1 MKLEIWM
8 DWLDC
13 GTRVREIDAEERLL
27 TGQFGIR
34 RVLRDNKIEMLC
46 SDGQPRIDPPSEY
59 G

>member
-1 MKLEIWM
+1 M